1 MFEILWPTSSTREE
15 TMFWSH
21 EQREG
26 ETESLKH
33 LTEQWRRHCPPP
45 HDWSKH
51 YTHWLEYLVNFTHSL
66 WARGQPLTLPQP
78 HTQTPRSIHYYGRDG
93 FPLSLYPGSAVRCG
107 SYSPFDASSPFSFF
121 FSPPCLV
128 CYCTNR
134 ILKAIKTQQ
143 KATQGLLRSP
153 ILAHFQN
160 IPKIPDLFLSSRLGA
175 RALM

>member
-1 MFEILWPTSSTREE
+1 MPAPPP
-15 TMFWSH
+15 SH
-21 EQREG
+21 E
-26 ETESLKH
+26 
-33 LTEQWRRHCPPP
+33 
-45 HDWSKH
+45 WSKH
-51 YTHWLEYLVNFTHSL
+51 YTHRQESLVNFTHSL
-66 WARGQPLTLPQP
+66 WARGQPLT
-78 HTQTPRSIHYYGRDG
+78 TPASYTDPSLYPLLWWRWVFP
-93 FPLSLYPGSAVRCG
+93 FPLSRFCCALCG
-107 SYSPFDASSPFSFF
+107 SYSPFDASSPFLFL
-121 FSPPCLV
+121 FSPPRLV